1 MIIAVIFGCFQE
13 KSVHKYINGCT
24 ISKENPFQ
32 TTRNPGLMLFKVARS
47 ASLRLMIGCH
57 CGGLTSR
64 VELFNIE

>member
-32 TTRNPGLMLFKVARS
+32 TTRNPGLMLFNVARS
-47 ASLRLMIGCH
+47 AFYVWWLGV
-57 CGGLTSR
+57 T
-64 VELFNIE
+64 VEV

>member
-32 TTRNPGLMLFKVARS
+32 TTRNPGLMLFNVARS
-47 ASLRLMIGCH
+47 ASLRLMIGCR
-57 CGGLTSR
+57 CEGLTSR

>member
-1 MIIAVIFGCFQE
+1 MIIAVIFGCFQG

-32 TTRNPGLMLFKVARS
+32 TTRNPGLMLFNVARS

-57 CGGLTSR
+57 SGGLTSR